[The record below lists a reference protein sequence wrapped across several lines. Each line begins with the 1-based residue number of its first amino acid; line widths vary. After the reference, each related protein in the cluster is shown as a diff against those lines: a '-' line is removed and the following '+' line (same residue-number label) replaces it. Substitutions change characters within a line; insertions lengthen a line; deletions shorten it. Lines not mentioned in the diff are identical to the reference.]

1 MHISAVGFNT
11 NTNFRG
17 DIDDITDARY
27 EIVPKVSKRDF
38 SLDSVNFDAVSKT
51 LDKTCENKRTSPTR
65 YFISSIAL
73 TLAAFF
79 ASKAACYA
87 AFNKLDNKFGMF
99 ESMGKKAGNALVKYV
114 EKHPHREGKGVG
126 IYFSNKMRDLA
137 QGIINYGKK
146 GLSADAIKGLDKAKL
161 AGTTAGEAIKKGS
174 SVALGIGMGGATIQ
188 SRYKDADNN
197 GVPDKAEGAMS
208 TIREVA
214 TLVPALVDAA
224 GL

>member
-1 MHISAVGFNT
+1 MN
-11 NTNFRG
+11 
-17 DIDDITDARY
+17 
-27 EIVPKVSKRDF
+27 
-38 SLDSVNFDAVSKT
+38 
-51 LDKTCENKRTSPTR
+51 
-65 YFISSIAL
+65 
-73 TLAAFF
+73 
-79 ASKAACYA
+79 
-87 AFNKLDNKFGMF
+87 
-99 ESMGKKAGNALVKYV
+99 
-114 EKHPHREGKGVG
+114 
-126 IYFSNKMRDLA
+126 
-137 QGIINYGKK
+137 
-146 GLSADAIKGLDKAKL
+146 AIKGLDKAKL